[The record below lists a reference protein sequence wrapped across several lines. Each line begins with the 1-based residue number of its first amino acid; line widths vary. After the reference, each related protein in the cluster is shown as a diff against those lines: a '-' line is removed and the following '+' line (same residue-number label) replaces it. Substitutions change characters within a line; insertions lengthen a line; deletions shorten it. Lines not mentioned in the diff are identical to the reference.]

1 MEEADQLCDRIAII
15 DNGKIIALDT
25 PEKLKKKIRRT
36 DIISMNVSNLQ
47 QADEKKLQAID
58 GVKKAVIAFTD
69 PTVGKASIK
78 IHCDNA
84 EEVMPAATE
93 FLIRNGARIMTLEQT
108 KPTLEDVFISM
119 TGRKLRD

>member
-47 QADEKKLQAID
+47 QADEKKLQTID

-84 EEVMPAATE
+84 EEVMPVATE